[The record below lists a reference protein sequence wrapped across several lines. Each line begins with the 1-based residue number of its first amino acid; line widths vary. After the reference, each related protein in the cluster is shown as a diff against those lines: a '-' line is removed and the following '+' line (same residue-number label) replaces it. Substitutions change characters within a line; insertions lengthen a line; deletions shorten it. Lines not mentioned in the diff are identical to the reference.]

1 MSKLPGPFI
10 SRISRD
16 KDQPLSNQV
25 QITRT
30 CPANRQNS
38 HNFHIRVK
46 CPAMKC
52 GLVKRN
58 LNNPPKLRIRDETE
72 RKKREEYL
80 RIVGGDRSGPHNWP
94 YIVALY
100 KDGRFHCG
108 GTILN
113 EYWVR
118 SSLCPIHLM
127 KCDVFIEAKQKLNNH
142 LLFNR
147 QVISAAHCASSAGNH
162 YYEVHAGLLRRFSY
176 APEVQ
181 IAKVVAVIVND
192 GFDRRGREIFFLFV

>member
-1 MSKLPGPFI
+1 MPKVENRMSKLPGPFI

-16 KDQPLSNQV
+16 KNQPLSNQV

-30 CPANRQNS
+30 CPANRQGS

-46 CPAMKC
+46 CPPMKC

-58 LNNPPKLRIRDETE
+58 LNNPPKLRIRDETD

-118 SSLCPIHLM
+118 SSLFAMHFFWSVTI
-127 KCDVFIEAKQKLNNH
+127 FIEAKRTLNN
-142 LLFNR
+142 R
-147 QVISAAHCASSAGNH
+147 ICSSIDRSSPQRIA
-162 YYEVHAGLLRRFSY
+162 LRRQPTIISKCTPVYF
-176 APEVQ
+176 
-181 IAKVVAVIVND
+181 VALATHRK
-192 GFDRRGREIFFLFV
+192 FK